1 MKMNSQVARLNRINR
16 HRQRGISNIQ
26 IMVGVLISAI
36 LILGGMGLIRYI
48 DKSKVNNDL
57 SELSELKART
67 VSYGSQ
73 HGGTFAGFTQ
83 EMAIGFEFFPAN
95 RVSGAVGSRVV
106 QNQWKGTIAVAPTTV
121 NFANDAVLFTYT
133 GVPSGA
139 CKDTAMQAGAIAS
152 KIVVGTTTVKSGS
165 TAAIDEAGL
174 ITACDAAADNASVGY
189 SMTK

>member
-1 MKMNSQVARLNRINR
+1 MKPMKNIASLSRVNRR
-16 HRQRGISNIQ
+16 HQRGISNIQ

-57 SELSELKART
+57 SELSELKSRT

-83 EMAIGFEFFPAN
+83 ELAIGFEFFPAN
-95 RVSGAVGSRVV
+95 RVSGAVGSRVI
-106 QNQWKGTIAVAPTTV
+106 QNQWKGNITVAPTTV
-121 NFANDAVLFTYT
+121 NFANDAVLYTYS

-139 CKDTAMQAGAIAS
+139 CKDLGMQAGSVAA
-152 KIVVGTTTVKSGS
+152 KIVVGTTTVKAGP
-165 TAAIDEAGL
+165 TAALDEAGL